1 MKTSYYKK
9 FSMLT
14 EEEKSKYIPVAIS
27 LTIPHWF
34 DGCNVHMTELAP
46 PQEVFKKY
54 KAKIITEQDFIT
66 EYIDSISHWVNLEG
80 IIDYLYMLEEATN
93 KEVVLLCY
101 EKSDAFCHRH
111 ILRNFLNNRHHL
123 NIEEL

>member
-1 MKTSYYKK
+1 MKTSYFSKFNRLSEEEKDKYYPIAISTTVPSWSVYSEHHTFISPKNILPRYKNGEISWEQYTIEYIELLNRLEEIQSVYEFYSK
-9 FSMLT
+9 IET
-14 EEEKSKYIPVAIS
+14 EEE
-27 LTIPHWF
+27 
-34 DGCNVHMTELAP
+34 
-46 PQEVFKKY
+46 
-54 KAKIITEQDFIT
+54 
-66 EYIDSISHWVNLEG
+66 
-80 IIDYLYMLEEATN
+80 